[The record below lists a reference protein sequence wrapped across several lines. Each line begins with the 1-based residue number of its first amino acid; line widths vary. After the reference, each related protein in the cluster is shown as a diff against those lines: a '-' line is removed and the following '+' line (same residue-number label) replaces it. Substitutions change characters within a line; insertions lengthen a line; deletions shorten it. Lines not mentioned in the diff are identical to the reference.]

1 MQGICGTT
9 VYHHTTHVNERSLSG
24 WLTGLASCKTTEKN
38 RPMVDS
44 EGAVISLYAHV
55 TKKDIHLSEWRWI
68 TSKYSAVCKLHSQ
81 IHNTV
86 FFPRSHFSES
96 IISLIL
102 SIPRIPLDRKK
113 RTVPRKAFSTF
124 MFFPRKV
131 IVLFVH
137 SRLFCSIIFRC
148 TASYISGRDMH
159 NLWKGYH
166 HLFFA
171 LSLTV
176 SAPSLWICVCSDHLN
191 VFLTIWPDFC
201 TWDIFSLS

>member
-1 MQGICGTT
+1 MHMWLKKISTYLNGDGLP
-9 VYHHTTHVNERSLSG
+9 VNTQQCANCIAKYTILYFFPGPISQRVSYLLS
-24 WLTGLASCKTTEKN
+24 WVFRVFHLTEK
-38 RPMVDS
+38 
-44 EGAVISLYAHV
+44 A
-55 TKKDIHLSEWRWI
+55 K
-68 TSKYSAVCKLHSQ
+68 
-81 IHNTV
+81 
-86 FFPRSHFSES
+86 
-96 IISLIL
+96 
-102 SIPRIPLDRKK
+102 
-113 RTVPRKAFSTF
+113 VPRKAFSTF

-201 TWDIFSLS
+201 TWDLFLILVYDTFLSLFFRTNDDVVADTCPFDHLSLDHCGRKTEGSFLP